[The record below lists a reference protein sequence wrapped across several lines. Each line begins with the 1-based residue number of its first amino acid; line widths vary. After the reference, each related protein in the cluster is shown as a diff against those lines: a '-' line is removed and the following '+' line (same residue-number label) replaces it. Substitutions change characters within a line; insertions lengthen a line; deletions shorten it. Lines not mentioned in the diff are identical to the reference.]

1 MQKIINYSVF
11 HPLINKTLGFRECAM
26 LKNIA
31 DKTNTVIELSA
42 NGKIGTTDSIIS
54 LVKLGIKENSGVV
67 FTIKGENQIECCH
80 LVMDI
85 IENGWQKESNDLIP
99 SYKTKENNDTKNNND
114 IEEKKTEL
122 ISVDDV
128 INLHIDLNHLIYNN
142 INNWDFDYNNIIN
155 CAC

>member
-11 HPLINKTLGFRECAM
+11 HPLINKILGFRECAM

-42 NGKIGTTDSIIS
+42 NGKTGTTNSIIS

-67 FTIKGENQIECCH
+67 FTIKGKNQIECCH

-99 SYKTKENNDTKNNND
+99 SHKAKENNDIKNDNN
-114 IEEKKTEL
+114 INEKKTEL

-128 INLHIDLNHLIYNN
+128 INLHIDLNHLIHNN
-142 INNWDFDYNNIIN
+142 INNWDFDYYNIVN

>member
-11 HPLINKTLGFRECAM
+11 HPLINKILGFRECAM

-67 FTIKGENQIECCH
+67 FTIKGKNQIECCH

-85 IENGWQKESNDLIP
+85 IKNGWQKESNDLIP
-99 SYKTKENNDTKNNND
+99 SYKAKENNDIKNDNN
-114 IEEKKTEL
+114 INEKKTEL

-128 INLHIDLNHLIYNN
+128 INLHIDLNHLIHNN
-142 INNWDFDYNNIIN
+142 INNWDFDYYNIVN